1 MANWDKFYS
10 EKNWAKACYQDQP
23 SEQWNSEKD
32 DEDGD
37 GNNDDDG

>member
-10 EKNWAKACYQDQP
+10 EKNWAKACHQP